1 MSLDNGQGTRKDK
14 ESLNFDVPE
23 EARTE
28 RLDKFLA
35 NLLIERYS
43 RTRVQSFIRAGRV
56 TVDGKPVPAHYKLN
70 GGERVV
76 VEPLETE
83 ENETRGENIP
93 LDIVY
98 EDDDLIIV
106 NKPAGM
112 VVHPACGNTEHTLV
126 NALVYH
132 TRNRLSSLGGGVR
145 AGIVHRLDKDTS
157 GILVV
162 AKTDDAH
169 RRLAKQFKTH
179 KISRVYEVYVKGVA
193 EHDEFRC
200 TEPVGRAF
208 VNRKKVVVKPSGGKD
223 AATNFKVIRRFKK
236 TTVLEAYPETGRT
249 HQIRVH
255 LAFLGYPVLGDIP
268 YGIPSPYIARQ
279 ALHAKKIGFCH
290 PRTNE
295 WVEFEVEIP
304 EDMRELRRQLA
315 TD

>member
-1 MSLDNGQGTRKDK
+1 MISGSGQTGEAGRPL
-14 ESLNFDVPE
+14 SFDVSE
-23 EARTE
+23 GVRNE

-35 NLLIERYS
+35 NLLAERYS
-43 RTRVQSFIRAGRV
+43 RTKIQGLIRAGRV
-56 TVDGKPVPAHYKLN
+56 TVNGSPVTVHYKLN
-70 GGERVV
+70 GGERIVL
-76 VEPLETE
+76 EPLETE
-83 ENETRGENIP
+83 VSEMRGENIP

-112 VVHPACGNTEHTLV
+112 VVHPACGNMEHTLV

-132 TRNRLSSLGGGVR
+132 TRDRLSSLGGSSR

-179 KISRVYEVYVKGVA
+179 KILRVYEVYVKGVA

-223 AATNFKVIRRFKK
+223 AATNFKVVKRFKK
-236 TTVLEAYPETGRT
+236 ATALEAYPETGRT

-255 LAFLGYPVLGDIP
+255 LAFLGYPVLGDVL
-268 YGIPSPYIARQ
+268 YGITSPYITRQ
-279 ALHAKKIGFCH
+279 ALHAKSIGFRH

-295 WVEFEVEIP
+295 WVEFEAEIP
-304 EDMRELRRQLA
+304 EDMRELKKRLENE
-315 TD
+315 